1 MNNELLIN
9 SAHVLGQYW
18 GLIPAILVCVSWGT
32 LLVFGI
38 LKRIAKQEFTN
49 AELITLALGGWP
61 LPVLFISLLIIGLL
75 PFIPAQAIFAAALI
89 IAAIG
94 AGFAIQLARKDLI
107 PDLILPVL
115 FFLTLFFLRLGF
127 VAGASLPPYFDSA
140 EHYRIIQVLL
150 NMQGAQKF
158 TAPVP
163 AYYHLG
169 YHVTVAALAFITNGN
184 PAQVM
189 LLFGQVMLAAIPFP
203 VYFFVRRA
211 TGSSITAII
220 GMTLAA
226 FGWYMPA
233 HAVNWGKYP
242 ALLGLLLIQFMLGAM
257 VIKNR
262 WLILAGI
269 IASVLIHTRT
279 VILLGIFGAAW
290 ILSGRIQNKRIQLF
304 AAGGAMFGMAT
315 LLLDRNQLFGPTFEP
330 YRIWVTLLAV
340 LLAASAA
347 RTYPRLIFF
356 STLAMLG
363 LFAASLIPV
372 SNSYTLLD
380 RPLVEMTLFLPL
392 AFLGGLGSARLP
404 KFAALMVVAV
414 AAFHALAAYNFSPS
428 DCCQLA
434 GRDDVTALNWV
445 KHELPV
451 EARIAIASADLSV
464 DSFSAPMLNTG
475 TDAGIWVAP
484 LTGRT
489 VIALPYYADF
499 LSQDIRAFLCGKQ
512 VTHIYIG
519 TRPQSFKFD
528 FVLATPDLY
537 KTVLDLPN
545 AKIVLVKGCGDK

>member
-9 SAHVLGQYW
+9 SARALGQNW
-18 GLIPAILVCVSWGT
+18 GLILAILACVSWGT

-38 LKRIAKQEFTN
+38 LKRITEQEFTG

-61 LPVLFISLLIIGLL
+61 LPALFISLLIIGLL
-75 PFIPAQAIFAAALI
+75 PFIPANVIFAAALI
-89 IAAIG
+89 IMAVSAGYAIH
-94 AGFAIQLARKDLI
+94 LARKDLK
-107 PDLILPVL
+107 PDFFFPILIFL
-115 FFLTLFFLRLGF
+115 FLFFLRLGF
-127 VAGASLPPYFDSA
+127 VADASLPPYFDSA
-140 EHYRIIQVLL
+140 EHYRIIQALL
-150 NMQGAQKF
+150 NMQGRQKF
-158 TAPVP
+158 TAPTP

-169 YHVTVAALAFITNGN
+169 YHVIVAALTFIANGN
-184 PAQVM
+184 PARVM

-203 VYFFVRRA
+203 IYFFVRRV

-242 ALLGLLLIQFMLGAM
+242 ALLSLLLIQFTLGAM

-262 WLILAGI
+262 RLILAGI

-279 VILLGIFGAAW
+279 AILLGIFGAAW
-290 ILSGRIQNKRIQLF
+290 ILSGRIQNKRILLF
-304 AAGGAMFGMAT
+304 ALGGAMLGMTT
-315 LLLDRNQLFGPTFEP
+315 LLLNRNQLFGPTIEP
-330 YRIWVTLLAV
+330 YRIWVTLLV
-340 LLAASAA
+340 GLLAASAA
-347 RTYPRLIFF
+347 RSYPRLIFF
-356 STLAMLG
+356 STLSMLG

-372 SNSYTLLD
+372 SDSYTLLD

-404 KFAALMVVAV
+404 KFAALMLIAVVV
-414 AAFHALAAYNFSPS
+414 FHAFTAYNFSPS

-445 KHELPV
+445 KQELSAD
-451 EARIAIASADLSV
+451 ARIAIASADLNI
-464 DSFSAPMLNTG
+464 DSFSAPMLDTG

-489 VIALPYYADF
+489 AIALPYYIDF
-499 LSQDIRAFLCGKQ
+499 LSQEIHSSLCGEQ
-512 VTHIYIG
+512 VTHIYFG
-519 TRPQSFKFD
+519 TRPQSFNFD
-528 FVLATPDLY
+528 FVLAAPDLY
-537 KTVLDLPN
+537 EIILDLPST
-545 AKIVLVKGCGDK
+545 KVVQVKGCGDK